1 MAMRTA
7 TLRLT
12 AITCGAC
19 AGKQFLASCIK
30 QCTANLK
37 KMAEYQQLPIYSKF
51 YQLTKFLYETT
62 RSFPKHYK
70 YSLGAN
76 ILNLSWKCLDLAV
89 EANSLPNEKKY
100 QKIKELSVEFDK
112 LKIRLR
118 MAQEINLISAG
129 QFAHIQTNYAKE
141 TGEMIG
147 GWLNWSINFN

>member
-1 MAMRTA
+1 M
-7 TLRLT
+7 
-12 AITCGAC
+12 
-19 AGKQFLASCIK
+19 
-30 QCTANLK
+30 
-37 KMAEYQQLPIYSKF
+37 
-51 YQLTKFLYETT
+51 
-62 RSFPKHYK
+62 
-70 YSLGAN
+70 
-76 ILNLSWKCLDLAV
+76 AV